1 MGEFVAE
8 ITKRLREAHA
18 SLHVARDEG
27 DEFLAEARIAEIE
40 DLKKLAARNGVTP
53 GCPA

>member
-18 SLHVARDEG
+18 SLHAARAEG
-27 DEFLAEARIAEIE
+27 DDLLIEARIAEIE
-40 DLKKLAARNGVTP
+40 DLRRLADRHDVTLDT
-53 GCPA
+53 